1 MTSTID
7 RLGRLVIPKKIR
19 DRLQLGPGAEVEIE
33 EQDGVIHIRPAT
45 APVTIKGTNHGPVAE
60 PDEPLSSSEHPT
72 IATAPAAAIM
82 PSTSL
87 RVIFRFRSA
96 HIASSLP

>member
-45 APVTIKGTNHGPVAE
+45 APVTIKETKHGPVAE
-60 PDEPLSSSEHPT
+60 PDEP
-72 IATAPAAAIM
+72 M
-82 PSTSL
+82 PVLTDDMVRETL
-87 RVIFRFRSA
+87 DRVRR
-96 HIASSLP
+96 